1 MGRTAAAALLG
12 LLAWGL
18 LVFIDALR
26 MLFSPFLWE
35 RVTLASLGWLG
46 AYAFLFSAAGVACL
60 WLSAIPL
67 RIARFL
73 LTGAVVG
80 ALVWSYL
87 TVTWAFTARAAAVVA
102 PVAGLA
108 EAALTGAA
116 LGAAG
121 GLILFAAMLLRP

>member
-12 LLAWGL
+12 LLAWGVVVL
-18 LVFIDALR
+18 IDGLR
-26 MLFSPFLWE
+26 MLFNPFLWE
-35 RVTLASLGWLG
+35 RVTMASLGWVG
-46 AYAFLFSAAGVACL
+46 AYAFAFAAAGLACL

-67 RIARFL
+67 RLARFL
-73 LTGAVVG
+73 LIGAVIG
-80 ALVWSYL
+80 ALIWSYL
-87 TVTWAFTARAAAVVA
+87 AATWAFTARAAAVAA
-102 PVAGLA
+102 PAAGLP

>member
-12 LLAWGL
+12 LAAWGIV
-18 LVFIDALR
+18 VFIDGLR

-35 RVTLASLGWLG
+35 RVTLASLGWMG
-46 AYAFLFSAAGVACL
+46 AYAVFFAAAGVACS
-60 WLSAIPL
+60 WLAKLPL
-67 RIARFL
+67 RIARYL
-73 LTGAVVG
+73 LNGAVAG
-80 ALVWSYL
+80 ALIWSYL
-87 TVTWAFTARAAAVVA
+87 NATWAFSARATAVL
-102 PVAGLA
+102 PPSAGLA